1 MNKSGVDGRHLEQAD
16 STMAGTSGART
27 AEMQELERT
36 MELLR
41 DGGYGYLPE
50 QKQSGN
56 VRILMEDFNSLGI
69 LTQSWKVDKL
79 NAMIKSLNIDIL
91 CGCETQVDWRLVP
104 PEKQFLKVIQPGI
117 ETKGVAACN
126 TTSRVKTRDQVG
138 GVAAVAIG

>member
-1 MNKSGVDGRHLEQAD
+1 
-16 STMAGTSGART
+16 
-27 AEMQELERT
+27 
-36 MELLR
+36 
-41 DGGYGYLPE
+41 
-50 QKQSGN
+50 
-56 VRILMEDFNSLGI
+56 MEDFNSLGI